1 MPIIRGNVVLDYSHQ
16 RVNKYGIRCTSDIYF
31 NRFTNINCNRND
43 NAQGTMK
50 ISNDKI
56 TRDARIPR
64 EKNLHSNIPCDCLLR
79 DKKPVQKITIRNQWI
94 YTILRRKSHRTWQK
108 TISRLSRV
116 HLSRKKSIDIHKYE
130 KLSNDILCLFVP
142 NDTTD
147 RSIFNELLRCR
158 FIYIDK
164 NMQLYVCHPIPNMIK

>member
-1 MPIIRGNVVLDYSHQ
+1 MPIIRGNIVLDYSHQ

-79 DKKPVQKITIRNQWI
+79 DKKPVQKIAIRNQWI

-116 HLSRKKSIDIHKYE
+116 HLSRKKIYRYSQIWKVVERYIVFICSEQID
-130 KLSNDILCLFVP
+130 LFLMNCYDAVSYTLIRIC
-142 NDTTD
+142 NYMYVT
-147 RSIFNELLRCR
+147 
-158 FIYIDK
+158 
-164 NMQLYVCHPIPNMIK
+164 LYRTWLNN